1 MKHQPAEIL
10 LVDDDRTTRRAF
22 GDVFK
27 ADGFAVR
34 TARDGEEAVA
44 AVAERRP
51 DAVVLDMMMP
61 KMNGLDACKAIRERD
76 ASLPILFLSCVPDDT
91 KQLRAYGCGAD
102 DYVAKDVNPDVLL
115 AKVRAAVRR
124 AANAADPQRHDDG
137 ILRLGA
143 VEADLRSG
151 EVSSP
156 GQPPLRLTRTERDLL
171 KALAA
176 ERGRTLSRD
185 ELIAALRGEGF
196 ACEDSMLYTHVL
208 NLRKKLG
215 QAAGLL
221 TSARGI
227 GYSLLP

>member
-1 MKHQPAEIL
+1 MNHQPAEIL
-10 LVDDDRTTRRAF
+10 LVDDDRTARKAF

-34 TARDGEEAVA
+34 TARNGEEAVA

-76 ASLPILFLSCVPDDT
+76 ATLPILFLSCVPDDT

-102 DYVAKDVNPDVLL
+102 DYVGKDVNPDVLL
-115 AKVRAAVRR
+115 AKVRAAIRR
-124 AANAADPQRHDDG
+124 TADAAPQQHDNDS
-137 ILRLGA
+137 LRLGA
-143 VEADLRSG
+143 VEVDLKSG
-151 EVSSP
+151 EVSIPS
-156 GQPPLRLTRTERDLL
+156 QPPCHLTRTERDLL

-185 ELIAALRGEGF
+185 ELVTAIRGDGF

-221 TSARGI
+221 TSTRGL